1 MPTAEV
7 NFEGCSE
14 QAERSTG
21 DEVGQHNI
29 NRVLE
34 YSNNG
39 DQNFRQF
46 SLHLKH
52 HMESKVLVPSVG
64 GENALVSIYFERR
77 TFLGV

>member
-1 MPTAEV
+1 M
-7 NFEGCSE
+7 NFESCSG

-29 NRVLE
+29 NPVLE

-52 HMESKVLVPSVG
+52 HMENKVLVPSVG

-77 TFLGV
+77 TFLGF